1 MENQLI
7 QQIELAMQS
16 NPGRSLL
23 DLIDDV
29 CSRTFA
35 TRKYNELTLLV
46 NMKENWNLTNDDLL
60 KAFTRYNETKGK

>member
-1 MENQLI
+1 MENQLT

-23 DLIDDV
+23 DLIYDV
-29 CSRTFA
+29 FSRTFA
-35 TRKYNELTLLV
+35 TRKYNEFNLLV
-46 NMKENWNLTNDDLL
+46 NIKENWNLTNDDLL